1 MSTGSPVRQLAEQ
14 ARGVVDKAMR
24 SLQGPFDDFGPFIVA
39 VPGDGS
45 QPRLVDLP
53 NELLTGEAA
62 GKADVVQGLVR
73 PLIVETGAKR
83 IAWVG
88 TVFTLDL
95 EGKSEAE
102 ANEAIRRL
110 MASGIADH
118 PDRRESVIVNAM
130 DAETVETWVARVG
143 RTAIAP
149 PTLGQ
154 WEDFGEHA
162 DRRLLGLEAQSFY
175 GEAELLEP
183 LRAALRESPAQ
194 PRTLATESWNEPG
207 RVVVELDADGFVIT
221 LHGGAVPIGW
231 LARART
237 FPTLEAARGQYD
249 ALGPLMDSAEDL
261 GAWRGL
267 PSDHEAPV
275 IVVVGAQPS
284 VDRALE
290 SIGGE
295 PHTVGEAD
303 VRFFVGRR
311 LARMA

>member
-1 MSTGSPVRQLAEQ
+1 MSTQSTVGQLAEQ
-14 ARGVVDKAMR
+14 TMGVVEKVMR
-24 SLQGPFDDFGPFIVA
+24 SLEGPLDDFGPFLVA

-53 NELLTGEAA
+53 NELLSGEAA
-62 GKADVVQGLVR
+62 GKAEVVQRLVR
-73 PLIVETGAKR
+73 PTITETGAKR
-83 IAWVG
+83 IAWVT

-102 ANEAIRRL
+102 ANDAIRRL

-149 PTLGQ
+149 PALGP
-154 WEDFGEHA
+154 WEDSA
-162 DRRLLGLEAQSFY
+162 ATARRLLGLEAQSFF
-175 GEAELLEP
+175 GETELLEP
-183 LRAALRESPAQ
+183 LQAALRESSGH
-194 PRTLATESWNEPG
+194 PRPLATDSWSEPG
-207 RVVVELDADGFVIT
+207 RVTVEPDAHGFAVT
-221 LHGGAVPIGW
+221 LRRGDSQVEW
-231 LARART
+231 LARARA
-237 FPTLEAARGQYD
+237 FPTLELARSQYD
-249 ALGPLMDSAEDL
+249 AMGPLMETAEDL
-261 GAWRGL
+261 GVWRGL

-275 IVVVGAQPS
+275 IVVVGARPS
-284 VDRALE
+284 VDPALE
-290 SIGGE
+290 LIAGE